1 MTYCIIKLLSF
12 HCYVNVDD
20 IVIQNF
26 SIQIANRMFNVIILG
41 AGVYLSYHLL
51 NQLILSNAKMLKKF
65 KIKPVGHRLLNVF
78 GLKNHLTQSVFYS
91 ASNPKVTF
99 NMWNL
104 SSSNKS
110 KHSNSSECHN
120 ESSAQSSDAKTFN
133 YEVFDDEDLVPDL
146 VLSDLTSPDKETFSL
161 EDYENKFMYF
171 VPNQS
176 SSSSSSSTLTRHDLD
191 IAETNY
197 SNLTIDKIDHV
208 LSQIDN
214 IKKSIVEIDSHL
226 FLTESKLA
234 NFNPNFF
241 TLTNTDLD
249 YDELNPHSYLPI
261 RKSSSTLSLYSSSKT
276 DITKSDDFLKIVN
289 PDYHLEWDDLGWND
303 DNTQDDIEEG
313 FFFDDPVKTDY
324 YQDEYEQNYHTDIDK
339 FDGMTNAMSQLPV
352 TDYEKQK
359 LMSLKDLFEEAKQM
373 GLLNI
378 VIEAL
383 CNKKE

>member
-1 MTYCIIKLLSF
+1 M
-12 HCYVNVDD
+12 
-20 IVIQNF
+20 
-26 SIQIANRMFNVIILG
+26 
-41 AGVYLSYHLL
+41 
-51 NQLILSNAKMLKKF
+51 
-65 KIKPVGHRLLNVF
+65 
-78 GLKNHLTQSVFYS
+78 
-91 ASNPKVTF
+91 
-99 NMWNL
+99 
-104 SSSNKS
+104 
-110 KHSNSSECHN
+110 
-120 ESSAQSSDAKTFN
+120 
-133 YEVFDDEDLVPDL
+133 
-146 VLSDLTSPDKETFSL
+146 
-161 EDYENKFMYF
+161 
-171 VPNQS
+171 
-176 SSSSSSSTLTRHDLD
+176 
-191 IAETNY
+191 
-197 SNLTIDKIDHV
+197 
-208 LSQIDN
+208 
-214 IKKSIVEIDSHL
+214 
-226 FLTESKLA
+226 TESKLA

>member
-176 SSSSSSSTLTRHDLD
+176 SSSSSSTLTRHDLD

-208 LSQIDN
+208 LSQIDD

>member
-1 MTYCIIKLLSF
+1 
-12 HCYVNVDD
+12 
-20 IVIQNF
+20 
-26 SIQIANRMFNVIILG
+26 MFNVIILG

-51 NQLILSNAKMLKKF
+51 SQFILSNAKMLKKL
-65 KIKPVGHRLLNVF
+65 KVKPVGHRLLNMF
-78 GLKNHLTQSVFYS
+78 GLKNHLTQSVFYN
-91 ASNPKVTF
+91 ASNPKVTL

-110 KHSNSSECHN
+110 KHSNSSEYHN
-120 ESSAQSSDAKTFN
+120 ESSAQSSDEKTFN
-133 YEVFDDEDLVPDL
+133 YEVFDGEDLVPDL
-146 VLSDLTSPDKETFSL
+146 VFPDLISPDKETFSL

-171 VPNQS
+171 VPNE
-176 SSSSSSSTLTRHDLD
+176 SSSSSSTSTRHDLD

-208 LSQIDN
+208 LSQIDD

-226 FLTESKLA
+226 YMTESKLA

-249 YDELNPHSYLPI
+249 YDELNSYSYSPI
-261 RKSSSTLSLYSSSKT
+261 RKSSSTLSLYSFSKT

-289 PDYHLEWDDLGWND
+289 PDYNLEWDDLGWNE

-313 FFFDDPVKTDY
+313 FYFDDPVKTDY
-324 YQDEYEQNYHTDIDK
+324 YQDEHEQNYDTDINK

-359 LMSLKDLFEEAKQM
+359 LMSFKDLFEEAKQM

>member
-78 GLKNHLTQSVFYS
+78 GLKNHLTQSVFYN

-161 EDYENKFMYF
+161 EDYENKFMHF
-171 VPNQS
+171 VPNQ

-208 LSQIDN
+208 LSQIDD

-359 LMSLKDLFEEAKQM
+359 LMSFKDLFEEAKQM